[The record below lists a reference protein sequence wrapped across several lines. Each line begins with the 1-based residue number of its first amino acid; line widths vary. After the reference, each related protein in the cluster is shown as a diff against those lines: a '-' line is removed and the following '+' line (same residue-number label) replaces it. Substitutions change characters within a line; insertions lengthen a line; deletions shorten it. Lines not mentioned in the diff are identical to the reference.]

1 MRARRPV
8 ADDDA
13 GEIDREK
20 SRGVR
25 DLRHAEDHQRGG
37 GDKGRMQAL
46 RQRHAIERQHH
57 QTAADHADDGAEQAF
72 ARELQHNMRRRAF
85 TDRNE
90 LDQHQGEKDRE
101 RIVGAGFGFQGCA
114 DTGAQAQ
121 ALRVNEQE
129 HRRGIGRRHHGAD
142 QQRLGPVQIE
152 RIFGGRRGDQRG
164 DQHADG
170 RQHHRWRQH
179 GTDALKLGPQAA
191 VEQDQRQRHR
201 SHQIGGADVIEAELA
216 RPGIARQHADQ
227 EEHQQQRRPEA
238 QREQARQDARH
249 HQNGAQKDG
258 DADRVE
264 RSHEPPQID

>member
-1 MRARRPV
+1 M
-8 ADDDA
+8 
-13 GEIDREK
+13 
-20 SRGVR
+20 R

-46 RQRHAIERQHH
+46 RQRHAIERHHH
-57 QTAADHADDGAEQAF
+57 QTATDHADDGAEQAF
-72 ARELQHNMRRRAF
+72 ARKLHGDMQRRAF

-90 LDQHQGEKDRE
+90 FDQHQREKDRE

-179 GTDALKLGPQAA
+179 DTDALKLGSQAA

-201 SHQIGGADVIEAELA
+201 SHQIGGADVIEGELA
-216 RPGIARQHADQ
+216 RAGVAGQHADEQ
-227 EEHQQQRRPEA
+227 EHQQQRRPEA

-264 RSHEPPQID
+264 RSHEPPR